1 MTSSEIIALAL
12 ATGIAAFGYL
22 VRSSIEGVGS
32 RLEKLEVKMESV
44 LREITSTST
53 LQTVHTE
60 EISKIRDRLHECEN
74 TAMATN
80 RIQEMCVTCPN
91 KG

>member
-1 MTSSEIIALAL
+1 MTQSEVIALAL
-12 ATGIAAFGYL
+12 ASGIAAFGYM
-22 VRSSIEGVGS
+22 VRSSMESIGT
-32 RLEKLEVKMESV
+32 RLEKLEGKMESV

-53 LQTVHTE
+53 LQSVHTE
-60 EISKIRDRLHECEN
+60 EIGKIRDRLHECEN

-80 RIQEMCVTCPN
+80 KIQELCVNCPN